1 MTGAGRAIDSL
12 SLRCALGLVCGL
24 GVFALLIVVAKPAL
38 SVLLF
43 GDVSAY
49 LLLIGALALGI
60 WALTW
65 FYMARL
71 PLDADTPPPA
81 GSDAGRG

>member
-1 MTGAGRAIDSL
+1 MTGAGRAIDAL

-24 GVFALLIVVAKPAL
+24 GVFALLIVAAKPAL
-38 SVLLF
+38 SAPLF

-49 LLLIGALALGI
+49 LLLIVALAVGI

-65 FYMARL
+65 FYMAAL
-71 PLDADTPPPA
+71 PLDMDPPPPA
-81 GSDAGRG
+81 GPDAGRG